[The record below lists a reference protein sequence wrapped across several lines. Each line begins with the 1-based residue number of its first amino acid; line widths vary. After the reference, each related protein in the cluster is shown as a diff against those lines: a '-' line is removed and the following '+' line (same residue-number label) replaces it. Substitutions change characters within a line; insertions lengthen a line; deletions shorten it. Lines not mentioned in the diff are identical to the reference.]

1 MNRLIAVMSVSLL
14 ALIASSS
21 LAESSA
27 LPTLNGEVV
36 IAKTSDG
43 IEYGLWGTKVTYPA
57 PTLLIFASDIHGTLG
72 DPYYRQCGD
81 ALAEQGYLCVSLD
94 LPGHG
99 TDQRDGEPGA
109 LETWRT
115 RSDAGEDFITPF
127 TARVRAVLDHLI
139 ETGASDPARIAAC
152 GTSRGGFMALQVAAS
167 DPRIRA
173 TAAFAP
179 VTNLMA
185 LREFGGA
192 QNTDHVASL
201 SLLANAEK
209 FAGRAVWVIIGDRD
223 DRVSTDDAIA
233 FARRATAESLEKTET
248 ADVTLLVIPEPKGHT
263 TPQGAPELAAAW
275 IAEKLK

>member
-1 MNRLIAVMSVSLL
+1 LVSVHVKAQDST
-14 ALIASSS
+14 
-21 LAESSA
+21 

-36 IAKTSDG
+36 TAKTPEG

-57 PTLLIFASDIHGTLG
+57 PTLFIFASDIKGTL
-72 DPYYRQCGD
+72 DNLYFRQCGD

-99 TDQRDGEPGA
+99 ADQRDGEPGA
-109 LETWRT
+109 LGTWRT
-115 RSDAGEDFITPF
+115 RSDDGEDFIVPF

-139 ETGASDPARIAAC
+139 ATGASDPARIAAS

-192 QNTDHVASL
+192 KNTEHVATL

-233 FARRATAESLEKTET
+233 FARRATTVSLEKTDV